1 MFFDKEVSLF
11 NRNFKDREE
20 VIAELVSRMEEKE
33 LVTNEYK
40 QSVIE
45 REREFPTGLQTLPFG
60 IAIPHADSE
69 NVLQTQI
76 GFASLENPVEFK
88 AMGSNEPVQV
98 KLIFL
103 LAIKNPNDHLDTL
116 QKLIGIFQ
124 SEHLVNSFSACSSQD
139 ELNNVLE
146 AAGLM

>member
-1 MFFDKEVSLF
+1 MFFNEEVSLF
-11 NRNFKDREE
+11 KRNYKNSEE
-20 VIAELVSRMEEKE
+20 AIGELVSLMEEKE

-40 QSVIE
+40 HRVIE

-60 IAIPHADSE
+60 VAIPHADSA

-76 GFASLENPVEFK
+76 AFASLENSIEFK
-88 AMGSNEPVQV
+88 AMGSNEPVHV

-103 LAIKNPNDHLDTL
+103 LAIKNPNDHLETL

-124 SEHLVNSFSACSSQD
+124 SEHLIKSFSACSSQA
-139 ELNNVLE
+139 ELNKVLE
-146 AAGLM
+146 AAGLS